1 MSSLFDDFKGWQ
13 IGVITAHKQF
23 QESVGR
29 YASTLKSL
37 KSGNLDTTFYIY
49 DGTEKEKKHPAVSA
63 RKEGRNDG
71 HKFSKRNYE
80 EKKSNRG
87 KKINKPEKEYY

>member
-63 RKEGRNDG
+63 RKECRNDG